1 MAISLLMLFPC
12 RLHLHVSAYFWWLW
26 SCYVLI
32 IGMTFLSRIQMWH
45 CTFSSGV
52 PVSLTCSVCLYLHF
66 FLEEVADFE
75 FLSVCLFVI
84 LKWNSC
90 AFVTFSV
97 LLKYFSIIIQLLSP
111 VLFSKNF
118 ILFSLDYFSQPRG
131 MKHFKSW
138 NGILSDIRLF
148 HFQVWYRI
156 ATDNWFSY
164 CSHLLNQ
171 YLLVSQMQISKIK
184 FHMFLKAGYHNTI

>member
-1 MAISLLMLFPC
+1 M
-12 RLHLHVSAYFWWLW
+12 
-26 SCYVLI
+26 LI

-45 CTFSSGV
+45 CTFSSDV
-52 PVSLTCSVCLYLHF
+52 PVLLTCSVCLYLHF
-66 FLEEVADFE
+66 FLEEMADFK
-75 FLSVCLFVI
+75 FLYVCLFVI

-90 AFVTFSV
+90 AFVSFSV
-97 LLKYFSIIIQLLSP
+97 LLKYLSIIIQFLLP
-111 VLFSKNF
+111 VLRKNS
-118 ILFSLDYFSQPRG
+118 ILFSLDYFSQWRG

-138 NGILSDIRLF
+138 NGILSNIRLF
-148 HFQVWYRI
+148 HFQVWYHI

-171 YLLVSQMQISKIK
+171 YFLVSQMQISKIK